1 MQVIIAILSATLLF
15 ATTIQAQD
23 NFAKRSPPP
32 VSAEARL
39 EMENNLKEAQTRYDA
54 NPKNADAIIWLGRR
68 LAYLGR
74 FTEAINTYT
83 KGIALHPSDA
93 RFYRHR
99 GHRHITL
106 RQFDLAI
113 RDLQRASRLVKGKPD
128 EIEPDG
134 QPNARN
140 IPTSTLQFNIWYH
153 LGLAYYLTGQNDKAV
168 AAYRECLKVS
178 GSPDRLVSTTHW
190 LYMTLRRLNR
200 NAEAAK
206 VLEAIVEGMDV
217 IENTSYYRLA
227 LMYKGILSDEQLL
240 SETQGNSAASHS
252 VLYGVGNWY
261 LYNGRKEKVLEVFHR
276 IVLSDQWTS
285 FGFIA
290 AEADLKRSFR
300 IIKER
305 YQIVF
310 DMHRLSC
317 TPALIDVPCTPTHQ
331 SKLI

>member
-1 MQVIIAILSATLLF
+1 
-15 ATTIQAQD
+15 
-23 NFAKRSPPP
+23 
-32 VSAEARL
+32 
-39 EMENNLKEAQTRYDA
+39 MEKNLKEAQAQYDA

-74 FTEAINTYT
+74 FTDAIDTYT
-83 KGIALHPSDA
+83 KGIALFPADA

-106 RQFDLAI
+106 RQFELAI
-113 RDLQRASRLVKGKPD
+113 RDLKKASELVKGKPD

-153 LGLAYYLTGQNDKAV
+153 LGLAYYLTGRNDKALE
-168 AAYRECLKVS
+168 AYRECLKVS

-206 VLEAIVEGMDV
+206 ALEPIVEGMDIV
-217 IENTSYYRLA
+217 ENTSYYRLA
-227 LMYKGILSDEQLL
+227 LMYKGILSHEQLL
-240 SETQGNSAASHS
+240 TETQGDSAASHS
-252 VLYGVGNWY
+252 VLYGAGNWH
-261 LYNGRKEKVLEVFHR
+261 LYNGRNKQALEIFRR
-276 IVLSDQWTS
+276 ILSSNQWTS

-290 AEADLKRSFR
+290 AEADLKRINVR
-300 IIKER
+300 
-305 YQIVF
+305 
-310 DMHRLSC
+310 
-317 TPALIDVPCTPTHQ
+317 
-331 SKLI
+331 